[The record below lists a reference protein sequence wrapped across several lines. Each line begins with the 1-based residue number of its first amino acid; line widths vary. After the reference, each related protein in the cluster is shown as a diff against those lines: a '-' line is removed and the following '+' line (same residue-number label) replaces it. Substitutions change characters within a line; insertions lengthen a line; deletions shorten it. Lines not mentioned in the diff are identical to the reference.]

1 MLALIGIWL
10 AAIASPGPDLFQI
23 IRLGSKSRT
32 AGVAC
37 ALGIM
42 IGNSIWIIA
51 SLLGL
56 SALVQAAPQ
65 VLSVLQ
71 IVGGA
76 YLLWMGIGA
85 MRSTGV
91 HVQAREV
98 NASQALRTGIA
109 TNLSNPKAVLFFGAV
124 FAQFVRP
131 GMGLAGMGLI
141 ALVLIAIG
149 LAWFTGF
156 ALTVRWLAAPIERYG
171 HYIDMITGIIF
182 AAVAVWML
190 WEGIMGLAR

>member
-1 MLALIGIWL
+1 MLGLIGIWL
-10 AAIASPGPDLFQI
+10 AAIISPGPDLFQI
-23 IRLGSKSRT
+23 IRLGAKSRA

-56 SALVQAAPQ
+56 SALIQAAPQ

-71 IVGGA
+71 IIGGA

-91 HVQAREV
+91 HVQARDV
-98 NASQALRTGIA
+98 DASQALRTGIA

-131 GMGLAGMGLI
+131 DMGFAGMALI
-141 ALVLIAIG
+141 ALTLILIG

-156 ALTVRWLAAPIERYG
+156 ALAVRWLAAPIERYG
-171 HYIDMITGIIF
+171 HYIDIGTGIIF
-182 AAVAVWML
+182 VSLALWML
-190 WEGIMGLAR
+190 WEGVTGVAS